1 MIWVP
6 KVMPVFPHKI
16 WGLGALFSVILMLA
30 AVTGPACVRAEQV
43 TAVAARLAGDDGKI
57 RFVLDM
63 TRPVSYSVYVLPDP
77 YRVIIDLPDVGFNL
91 APNAGGQ
98 GLGLVS
104 AYRFGPLGNGRS
116 RIVIDATDPVLIGK
130 SFLVRPE
137 GGQPAR
143 LVVDLVKTDEKT
155 FMIAH
160 AADQAA
166 RPILAPIEPAG
177 ETREGSAEDSVQTA
191 TAMRLPEPKPGT
203 EPAPA
208 AKERAM
214 PPKRADG
221 RRVIVI
227 DPGHGGIDP
236 GAIGVRRTKEKDA
249 VLAFSLALRDRL
261 KANPDYQVVMTRDT
275 DTFLS
280 LKQRVAVAR
289 QNQADL
295 FIAVHADTVRG
306 ASVRGATLYT
316 LSEKASDAEAEAL
329 AQKENR
335 SDIIGGVDLGGS
347 NEEVTDILIE
357 LAQRETKNHSTFFA
371 KKAANQLQLITPMTG
386 KPTRSAGF
394 VVLKAPDVPSVLL
407 ELGYLSNRA
416 DELLLM
422 SPKWQAQVTQ
432 AMAKAIDAYFS
443 TEIAAQQQ

>member
-1 MIWVP
+1 M
-6 KVMPVFPHKI
+6 
-16 WGLGALFSVILMLA
+16 
-30 AVTGPACVRAEQV
+30 
-43 TAVAARLAGDDGKI
+43 
-57 RFVLDM
+57 
-63 TRPVSYSVYVLPDP
+63 
-77 YRVIIDLPDVGFNL
+77 
-91 APNAGGQ
+91 
-98 GLGLVS
+98 
-104 AYRFGPLGNGRS
+104 
-116 RIVIDATDPVLIGK
+116 
-130 SFLVRPE
+130 
-137 GGQPAR
+137 
-143 LVVDLVKTDEKT
+143 
-155 FMIAH
+155 
-160 AADQAA
+160 
-166 RPILAPIEPAG
+166 
-177 ETREGSAEDSVQTA
+177 
-191 TAMRLPEPKPGT
+191 
-203 EPAPA
+203 
-208 AKERAM
+208 ERAM
-214 PPKRADG
+214 PAKRADG

-236 GAIGVRRTKEKDA
+236 GAVGVRRTREKDV

-261 KANPDYQVVMTRDT
+261 KANPDYEVVLTRDT
-275 DTFLS
+275 DKFLS
-280 LKQRVAVAR
+280 LKQRVTVAR

-335 SDIIGGVDLGGS
+335 SDIIGGIDLGGS

-371 KKAANQLQLITPMTG
+371 KKAATQLQLVTHMTG

-416 DELLLM
+416 DETLLM

-432 AMAKAIDAYFS
+432 AMAMAIDAYFA
-443 TEIAAQQQ
+443 TEIAARQQ

>member
-6 KVMPVFPHKI
+6 GVMPGFPHKK
-16 WGLGALFSVILMLA
+16 WGLGALLSVILTVA
-30 AVTGPACVRAEQV
+30 AAIAAAPGVHAEPV
-43 TAVAARLAGDDGKI
+43 TAVAARVAGDESKT
-57 RFVLDM
+57 RFVADL

-77 YRVIIDLPDVGFNL
+77 YRVIIDLPDVSFDL
-91 APNAGGQ
+91 APGGA
-98 GLGLVS
+98 LGLVS

-116 RIVIDATDPVLIGK
+116 RIVIETTGPVLISK

-137 GGQPAR
+137 AGQPAR

-155 FMIAH
+155 FMVAH
-160 AADQAA
+160 AADQAT
-166 RPILAPIEPAG
+166 RPPLAPAEPAAEAAAG
-177 ETREGSAEDSVQTA
+177 EDNVETA
-191 TAMRLPEPKPGT
+191 TAAPLPAPKPGT
-203 EPAPA
+203 EVSGAAPG
-208 AKERAM
+208 RAM
-214 PPKRADG
+214 PAKRADG

-227 DPGHGGIDP
+227 DPGHGGVDP
-236 GAIGVRRTKEKDA
+236 GAVGVRRTREKDV

-261 KANPDYQVVMTRDT
+261 KANTNYEVVLTRDT

-280 LKQRVAVAR
+280 LKQRVTVAR

-306 ASVRGATLYT
+306 AGVRGATLYT

-335 SDIIGGVDLGGS
+335 SDIIGGMDLGTE

-357 LAQRETKNHSTFFA
+357 LAQRETKNHSIFFA
-371 KKAANQLQLITPMTG
+371 KKAATQLQLVTHMTG

-416 DELLLM
+416 DEALLM
-422 SPKWQAQVTQ
+422 SSKWQDQVTL
-432 AMAKAIDAYFS
+432 AMAKAIDTYFA
-443 TEIAAQQQ
+443 TEIAARQQ

>member
-1 MIWVP
+1 
-6 KVMPVFPHKI
+6 MPVFPHKI
-16 WGLGALFSVILMLA
+16 WGLGALFSVILVLA
-30 AVTGPACVRAEQV
+30 AAFGTSPCVQAEQV
-43 TAVAARLAGDDGKI
+43 TAVAARVAGDDSKT
-57 RFVLDM
+57 RFVADL

-77 YRVIIDLPDVGFNL
+77 YRVMIDLPDVGFNL
-91 APNAGGQ
+91 TPSAGEQ
-98 GLGLVS
+98 GLGLIS

-116 RIVIDATDPVLIGK
+116 RIVIEATGPVLIGK
-130 SFLVRPE
+130 SFLVKPE
-137 GGQPAR
+137 EGQPAR

-155 FMIAH
+155 FMMAH

-166 RPILAPIEPAG
+166 RPLLAPEPAA
-177 ETREGSAEDSVQTA
+177 ETQEAAADDSVETA
-191 TAMRLPEPKPGT
+191 TAKPLPEPKPGA
-203 EPAPA
+203 EPAA
-208 AKERAM
+208 MERAM
-214 PPKRADG
+214 PAKRADG

-236 GAIGVRRTKEKDA
+236 GAVGVRRTKEKDV

-261 KANPDYQVVMTRDT
+261 KANPDYEVVMTRDT
-275 DTFLS
+275 DKFLS
-280 LKQRVAVAR
+280 LKQRVTVAR

-316 LSEKASDAEAEAL
+316 LSEKASDTEAEAL

-335 SDIIGGVDLGGS
+335 SDIIGGIDLGGS

-371 KKAANQLQLITPMTG
+371 KKAANQLQIVTHMTG

-416 DELLLM
+416 DETLLM
-422 SPKWQAQVTQ
+422 STTWQAKVTQ

-443 TEIAAQQQ
+443 TEIAARQQ